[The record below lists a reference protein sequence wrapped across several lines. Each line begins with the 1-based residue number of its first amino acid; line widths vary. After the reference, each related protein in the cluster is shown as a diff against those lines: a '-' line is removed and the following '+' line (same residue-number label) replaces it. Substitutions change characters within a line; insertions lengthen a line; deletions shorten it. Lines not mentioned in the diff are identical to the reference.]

1 MLVASLS
8 VVVSMLQVLYLHK
21 PSVLFYFISNIIF
34 MLLPLQ
40 NVHYNM
46 NSVLL
51 SEMVAAEKYYSC
63 CVDAYHVK
71 ISSISKLLLNM

>member
-1 MLVASLS
+1 
-8 VVVSMLQVLYLHK
+8 
-21 PSVLFYFISNIIF
+21 